1 MSSKKLSRKPS
12 KKKSVYIKKT
22 RQKTEKKTKK
32 KTKKK
37 TNNVNKNTFMI
48 KSKYFNYKEIK
59 KLFINR
65 GNWVEYDIKSNQR
78 PDFMYVDSIYI
89 QDKTLWKYKPFIKN
103 IVNDDK
109 YTIAYKNNLYNNMV
123 KLKQA
128 KSYVLEQKNID
139 LKHHINLNSLSKFK
153 SFFTKH
159 KVCIFKPVGGFGG
172 TGIKTFDS
180 YETFYNHCKH
190 TILTNKKKWKNP
202 KMNNEKNKI
211 STKRE
216 WILQQYI
223 NNPLLYEGKKIHL
236 RVFFLYFKKY
246 DQTLKKVIKKGYI
259 LDQIP
264 IATALKKYKEDDYYN
279 NEIHDSRFKS
289 TKKPIYFMRDI
300 KKAIGIEKTNKAV
313 KDLKII
319 FKNVL
324 KCIDADCYSE
334 SKYCFELFGADV
346 MLDSDFKM
354 KLIEVNTKVGHVLYP
369 DDTDSINIDTII
381 MGNLLETVIDDII
394 PPKNYPKKRGN
405 FIEV

>member
-1 MSSKKLSRKPS
+1 MSSKKPS
-12 KKKSVYIKKT
+12 KKKSIYIKKT
-22 RQKTEKKTKK
+22 RQKTKK
-32 KTKKK
+32 KTK
-37 TNNVNKNTFMI
+37 TNHVKKNTFLI

-65 GNWVEYDIKSNQR
+65 GNWVEYDIKSKQR

-89 QDKTLWKYKPFIKN
+89 QDKSLWKYKPIIKN

-123 KLKQA
+123 KLKEA
-128 KSYVLEQKNID
+128 IPYMLDQKNID
-139 LKHHINLNSLSKFK
+139 LKNHINLNSLTKYK

-159 KVCIFKPVGGFGG
+159 KVCIFKPVGGFAGI
-172 TGIKTFDS
+172 GIKTLDS
-180 YETFYNHCKH
+180 YEAFFNYCKH
-190 TILTNKKKWKNP
+190 IISSNKQRWKNS

-216 WILQQYI
+216 WILQEYI
-223 NNPLLYEGKKIHL
+223 NKPLLFEGKKFHM

-246 DQTLKKVIKKGYI
+246 DPVSKKKEKKGYI
-259 LDQIP
+259 LDLIP
-264 IATALKKYKEDDYYN
+264 IYTSLKKYKAGDYYN
-279 NEIHDSRFKS
+279 NEIHYSRFKS
-289 TKKPIYFMRDI
+289 TKKPIFLLRDI
-300 KKAIGIEKTNKAV
+300 KKAFSIEKTNKAV
-313 KDLKII
+313 KDLKIV

-334 SKYCFELFGADV
+334 SKHCFELFGADV

-354 KLIEVNTKVGHVLYP
+354 KLIEVNTKVGYKTFPEHS
-369 DDTDSINIDTII
+369 DNIDIDKI
-381 MGNLLETVIDDII
+381 MMGNLLETVIDGII
-394 PPKNYPKKRGN
+394 PPDNSPKKLGN

>member
-1 MSSKKLSRKPS
+1 MSSKKPS
-12 KKKSVYIKKT
+12 KKKSIYIKKT
-22 RQKTEKKTKK
+22 RQKTKK
-32 KTKKK
+32 KTK
-37 TNNVNKNTFMI
+37 TNHVKKNTFLI

-65 GNWVEYDIKSNQR
+65 GNWVEYDIKSKQR

-89 QDKTLWKYKPFIKN
+89 QDKSLWKYKPIIKN

-123 KLKQA
+123 KLKEA
-128 KSYVLEQKNID
+128 IPYMLDQKNID
-139 LKHHINLNSLSKFK
+139 LKNHINLNSLVKYK

-159 KVCIFKPVGGFGG
+159 KVCIFKPVGGFAGI
-172 TGIKTFDS
+172 GIKTLDS
-180 YETFYNHCKH
+180 YEAFFNYCKH
-190 TILTNKKKWKNP
+190 IISSNKQRWKNS

-216 WILQQYI
+216 WILQEYI
-223 NNPLLYEGKKIHL
+223 NKPLLFEGKKFHM

-246 DQTLKKVIKKGYI
+246 DPVSKKKEKKGYI
-259 LDQIP
+259 LDLIP
-264 IATALKKYKEDDYYN
+264 IYTSLKKYKAGDYYN

-289 TKKPIYFMRDI
+289 TKKPIFLLRDI
-300 KKAIGIEKTNKAV
+300 KKAFGIEKTNKAV
-313 KDLKII
+313 KDLKIV

-334 SKYCFELFGADV
+334 SKHCFELFGADV

-354 KLIEVNTKVGHVLYP
+354 KLIEVNTKVGYKTFPEHS
-369 DDTDSINIDTII
+369 DNIDIDKI
-381 MGNLLETVIDDII
+381 MMGNLLETVIDGII
-394 PPKNYPKKRGN
+394 PPDNSPKKLGN

>member
-1 MSSKKLSRKPS
+1 MSSKKPS
-12 KKKSVYIKKT
+12 KKKSIYIKKT
-22 RQKTEKKTKK
+22 RQKTKK
-32 KTKKK
+32 KTK
-37 TNNVNKNTFMI
+37 TNHVKKNTFLI

-65 GNWVEYDIKSNQR
+65 GNWVEYDIKSKQR

-89 QDKTLWKYKPFIKN
+89 QDKSLWKYKPFIKN

-123 KLKQA
+123 KLKEA
-128 KSYVLEQKNID
+128 KPYMLDQKNID
-139 LKHHINLNSLSKFK
+139 LKNHINLNSLVKYK

-159 KVCIFKPVGGFGG
+159 KVCIFKPVGGFAGI
-172 TGIKTFDS
+172 GIKTLDS
-180 YETFYNHCKH
+180 YEAFFNYCKH
-190 TILTNKKKWKNP
+190 IISSNKQRWKNS

-216 WILQQYI
+216 WILQEYI
-223 NNPLLYEGKKIHL
+223 NKPLLFEGKKFHM

-246 DQTLKKVIKKGYI
+246 DPVSKKKEKKGYI
-259 LDQIP
+259 LDLIP
-264 IATALKKYKEDDYYN
+264 IYTSLKKYKAGDYYN

-289 TKKPIYFMRDI
+289 TKKPIFLLRDI
-300 KKAIGIEKTNKAV
+300 KKAFSIEKTNKAV
-313 KDLKII
+313 KDLKIV

-334 SKYCFELFGADV
+334 SKHCFELFGADV

-354 KLIEVNTKVGHVLYP
+354 KLIEVNTKVGYKTFPEHS
-369 DDTDSINIDTII
+369 DNIDIDKI
-381 MGNLLETVIDDII
+381 MMGNLLETVIDGII
-394 PPKNYPKKRGN
+394 PPDNSPKKLGN